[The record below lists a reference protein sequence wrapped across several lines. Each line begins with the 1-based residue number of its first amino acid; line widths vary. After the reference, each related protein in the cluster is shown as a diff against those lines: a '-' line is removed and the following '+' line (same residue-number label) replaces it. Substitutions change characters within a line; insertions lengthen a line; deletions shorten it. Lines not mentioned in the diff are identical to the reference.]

1 MSMQIS
7 LVPVEHIES
16 VWHSVERYIAD
27 ALSYYPG
34 RYTVEDIKI
43 GLLTEPR
50 QLWLAFDG
58 AVIYGVVG
66 THVVTY
72 PRMRTLFMHF
82 IGGDAG
88 LTWKAPMLVV
98 LQKFA
103 RDNDCKL
110 LEAQGRTG
118 WKKIFESDGL
128 KTRSICF
135 DIPVE

>member
-1 MSMQIS
+1 
-7 LVPVEHIES
+7 
-16 VWHSVERYIAD
+16 
-27 ALSYYPG
+27 
-34 RYTVEDIKI
+34 
-43 GLLTEPR
+43 
-50 QLWLAFDG
+50 
-58 AVIYGVVG
+58 
-66 THVVTY
+66 
-72 PRMRTLFMHF
+72 MHF
-82 IGGDAG
+82 IGGDEG